1 MTGKTKVAVTA
12 LTAAMLACS
21 HGAEMEKVQ
30 QSLSTRAPVY
40 LALGDSV
47 AFGWHDGIADPW
59 NPHWFVGYA
68 NYLAELIDLP
78 LVNAACPSEASG
90 SFLDTRQP
98 DDGCRDFKDHHP
110 LHVEYDSTQLE
121 YALSFV
127 AAHPRLRLVT
137 LQLGANDLQLMV
149 KYCMTQLDPPACIAS
164 EVQGRMAALVGNVVK
179 IVSSL
184 RGAGYRGQILV
195 IDYYVPNTDP
205 TYSMLIGVLDQALA
219 VAVAAAGE
227 LLGPIALVD
236 VHTALANEAAKV
248 GGDPCATGLIHQLPD
263 GTCEIHPS
271 EAGYRL
277 IAQLIADQVEP
288 RD

>member
-1 MTGKTKVAVTA
+1 MTGKTRLAATA
-12 LTAAMLACS
+12 LTAAMLACG
-21 HGAEMEKVQ
+21 HGAVVEKVQ

-68 NYLAELIDLP
+68 NYLAELIELP

-90 SFLDTRQP
+90 SFLDAVQP
-98 DDGCRDFKDHHP
+98 DDGCRAFKASYP

-121 YALSFV
+121 YARSFV

-137 LQLGANDLQLMV
+137 LQLGANDLQLMA
-149 KYCMTQLDPPACIAS
+149 KACAMDPACIAS
-164 EVQGRMAALVGNVVK
+164 SVQGRMTALVGNVVA

-184 RGAGYRGQILV
+184 RAAGYRGQVLV
-195 IDYYVPNTDP
+195 IDYYAPNTDP
-205 TYSMLIGVLDQALA
+205 TYSMLIGALDQALA
-219 VAVAAAGE
+219 LAVAAAGG
-227 LLGPIALVD
+227 LPGGGPVALVD
-236 VHTALANEAAKV
+236 VQEAFAAEAAEV
-248 GGDPCATGLIHQLPD
+248 GGDPCATGLINRLPD

-277 IAQLIADQVEP
+277 IAQLIAQQVEP

>member
-1 MTGKTKVAVTA
+1 MTGKTRLAVAA

-21 HGAEMEKVQ
+21 SGAEANMAQ
-30 QSLSTRAPVY
+30 QALSTRAPAY

-68 NYLAELIDLP
+68 SYLAELIDLP

-90 SFLDTRQP
+90 SFLSELEP
-98 DDGCRDFKDHHP
+98 DDGCRAFKEEYP
-110 LHVEYDSTQLE
+110 LHVEYGSTQMA
-121 YALSFV
+121 YAGAFV

-149 KYCMTQLDPPACIAS
+149 KGCAMDPTCIAS
-164 EVQGRMAALVGNVVK
+164 SAEGRMNALARNVVT
-179 IVSSL
+179 VLAGL
-184 RGAGYRGQILV
+184 RGAGYQGQILV

-205 TYSMLIGVLDQALA
+205 TYSTLVGAVDQALGAA
-219 VAVAAAGE
+219 VGAARALLGDDRIAVVD
-227 LLGPIALVD
+227 LLGPFA
-236 VHTALANEAAKV
+236 AEAAKV
-248 GGDPCATGLIHQLPD
+248 GGDPCATGLINRLAN
-263 GTCEIHPS
+263 GACEIHPS
-271 EAGYRL
+271 QAGYRF
-277 IAQLIADQVEP
+277 IAQLIADEVEP